1 MRRKSGGGIVQPR
14 LPGVAHQWCSPRAL
28 LSSRPPPGGID
39 AITLGGDPVTTFQPP
54 ALLAAS
60 GSTTRHRPRTWQ
72 SPDLRRHDD
81 DHRVPRQTAETW
93 RREGS
98 NASVASWVFEGGWGR
113 PCPFK
118 KATHAARGT
127 LASCLH
133 ARAGPRLTSLLTIT
147 DPVGSAPP
155 PSRSLCPVARLGSAV
170 HDESDTESD

>member
-1 MRRKSGGGIVQPR
+1 M
-14 LPGVAHQWCSPRAL
+14 VASSSQGCRVSHTNGAVPERCCPAAL
-28 LSSRPPPGGID
+28 HLEASTRS
-39 AITLGGDPVTTFQPP
+39 
-54 ALLAAS
+54 LLAA
-60 GSTTRHRPRTWQ
+60 TRSPR
-72 SPDLRRHDD
+72 SNPPRCSLRRAARPDTAPEHGNPQIFVGTMTTTVCHDKRLKHGGERD
-81 DHRVPRQTAETW
+81 PMQAL
-93 RREGS
+93 RRGCS
-98 NASVASWVFEGGWGR
+98 RGAGGDLA
-113 PCPFK
+113 CPFK